1 MAQFAS
7 YPLTTELSASD
18 LFLKHS
24 ASAGIEQT
32 ITAASVA
39 DAFATFYTQPT
50 IQELRDQSVANTV
63 DGSGVVV
70 GGYYAIGDGG
80 GGQFYYDASET
91 AADNG
96 GTILA
101 PTTGS
106 GRWKR
111 PASNRVNVR
120 QFGAVGDGS
129 ANDTTAIQNALN
141 YAKTLTNANLHFPAG
156 DYKITST
163 IVLTTSPAVNLSVTG
178 EGNNVSVITVA
189 TANTNGFKFSFEN
202 VGATQP
208 YGVRFQN
215 LCLKTSA
222 GGGTAIVVSY
232 GNPPTTNNHAVQT
245 VVVDSCAI
253 VSGGNSGDSWR
264 NGIDITSGWNCQI
277 SNTFISGNSQGGTW
291 TNLAGDAIIMR
302 RYCVNS
308 CFSNVNVGFFENAFH
323 WVAGG
328 SSASDGNTEGL
339 NFSNFCATA
348 TRRGVYIEG
357 NGSAT
362 VPRMSGLQW
371 VGGLL
376 DLRGPI
382 AAFDLVNVQDAMIS
396 SCFMVEAGASGT
408 NYGVKLTT
416 CGDISVNNCEFF
428 VFDYGVYT
436 TGTCFAV
443 NVKNCTFRG
452 GNIQVEFGASTTNS
466 RSGGHVIKD
475 VDKRER
481 NSGGNTNR
489 IYVGDALGVWA
500 YLTSD
505 ESTATGVAENL
516 AFDATLYDDLGAWSA
531 GQPARLTVPSGVH
544 WVRLSAGIRWDAS
557 TAGTRKVRIQSDSG
571 PSDIWGADEK
581 PTGGYGDCMIT
592 TGIIDCTGITY
603 FEVNVFQDSGGA
615 VNVRAVDGTY
625 LAMEIIG

>member
-1 MAQFAS
+1 MAQFSA

-24 ASAGIEQT
+24 ASGGIEQT
-32 ITAASVA
+32 ITAQSVA
-39 DAFATFYTQPT
+39 SAFVNFYTQPT
-50 IQELRDQSVANTV
+50 IQELRDTSVANVV
-63 DGSGVVV
+63 DGAAVVV
-70 GGYYAIGDGG
+70 GGYYEIGDGG
-80 GGQFYYDASET
+80 GGQFYYDASAT
-91 AADNG
+91 ASDNG
-96 GTILA
+96 GTIIA

-106 GRWKR
+106 GRWVR

-120 QFGAVGDGS
+120 QFGAVGDGVE
-129 ANDTTAIQNALN
+129 NDTTPIQNALN
-141 YAKTLTNANLHFPAG
+141 YAKTLTNSNLYFPAG
-156 DYKITST
+156 NYKITST
-163 IVLTTSPAVNLSVTG
+163 IVLTTSPAVNITVSG
-178 EGNNVSVITVA
+178 DGSNVSIITLA
-189 TANTNGFKFSFEN
+189 TASTNAFKFSFEN

-208 YGVRFQN
+208 YGVRFLD
-215 LCLKTSA
+215 LCFKTSA
-222 GGGTAIVVSY
+222 GGGTALIVTY
-232 GNPPTTNNHAVQT
+232 GNPPTTNNHANQT
-245 VVVDSCAI
+245 VVIDRCAI
-253 VSGGNSGDSWR
+253 VSGGNAADSWT

-323 WVAGG
+323 WVAAG
-328 SSASDGNTEGL
+328 SGTSDGNTEGL

-357 NGSAT
+357 NNNAT
-362 VPRMSGLQW
+362 VPRVSGLQW

-382 AAFDLVNVQDAMIS
+382 AAFDLNYVEDAMIS

-408 NYGVKLTT
+408 NYGVKLTG
-416 CGDISVNNCEFF
+416 CGDIAVNNCEFF

-436 TGTCFAV
+436 TGTCFAI

-452 GNIQVEFGASTTNS
+452 GDTQVEFGASTTNS
-466 RSGGHVIKD
+466 RSGGHVVKD
-475 VDKRER
+475 VDKKER
-481 NSGGNTNR
+481 NSGGRTNR
-489 IYVGDALGVWA
+489 IYSGDGLGVWA
-500 YLTSD
+500 YLTSA
-505 ESTATGVAENL
+505 ESIADGVAENL

-531 GQPARLTVPSGVH
+531 GNPARISVPSGVH

-557 TAGTRKVRIQSDSG
+557 SAGTRKVRIQSDTG

-581 PTGGYGDCMIT
+581 PAGGFGDCMIT
-592 TGIIDCTGITY
+592 TGIVDCTGMSY

-615 VNVRAVDGTY
+615 INVRDVDGTY